1 MDSAPNMEVEIDEA
15 VQPATDRDAETGRVF
30 IQPSAKE
37 YKSVDAI
44 EKSHSG
50 IKNVK
55 DLKR

>member
-44 EKSHSG
+44 EKSQSG
-50 IKNVK
+50 IKNFKV
-55 DLKR
+55 